1 MFLQHSNV
9 SKMKEAKSL
18 EISTKSVN
26 SSNMHPSG
34 QSKGISTPLVDASLA
49 RQSPS
54 FMGSS
59 PVNEDN
65 ENPDVI
71 PNQYGEF

>member
-1 MFLQHSNV
+1 
-9 SKMKEAKSL
+9 MKEAKSL

-34 QSKGISTPLVDASLA
+34 QSKGILTPLVDGSLA

-54 FMGSS
+54 FMGNS